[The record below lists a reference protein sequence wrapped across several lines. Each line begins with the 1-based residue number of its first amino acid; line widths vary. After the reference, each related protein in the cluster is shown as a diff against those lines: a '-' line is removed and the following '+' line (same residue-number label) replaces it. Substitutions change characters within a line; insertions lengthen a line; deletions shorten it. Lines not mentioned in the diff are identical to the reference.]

1 MKIRPLKNK
10 VLLKPE
16 EVKEQKIGN
25 LYIPDTAQEKKTIGE
40 IIAVGPE
47 VEGIKAKDSVL
58 YSKYSGTEV
67 ELDGEKYIILEE
79 DDIIAIIEK

>member
-16 EVKEQKIGN
+16 EVKEQKIGK
-25 LYIPDTAQEKKTIGE
+25 LFIPDSAQEKKTIGD

-47 VEGIKAKDSVL
+47 VEGIKVNDQVL

-67 ELDGEKYIILEE
+67 ELDGEKLIILEE
-79 DDIIAIIEK
+79 DDVIAIIEK